1 MFSMRPR
8 WGFDWHELITGILF
22 ILAALVLLFEPHVG
36 VTALAIVFGF
46 VAIISGLTTISGFS
60 KLRDLVGNVAIF
72 ALVIGIIDLLIG
84 LLFIIKPASGIMT
97 IGYLFA
103 FWFILDSIERLLVI
117 GHLRQFGTGYYWVSL
132 ILDILSL
139 LLGVLL
145 LVNPVVAAISMT
157 WMIAIY
163 LIIFGV
169 NAIVLAFA
177 RR

>member
-1 MFSMRPR
+1 MFSMRPK

-22 ILAALVLLFEPHVG
+22 ILAALVLVFEPNIG
-36 VTALAIVFGF
+36 ITALAVVFGF

-60 KLRDLVGNVAIF
+60 KLRELVGNVAIF

-84 LLFIIKPASGIMT
+84 LLFIIKPTSGIMT

-117 GHLRQFGTGYYWVSL
+117 GHLRQFGTGYYWVSML
-132 ILDILSL
+132 LDILSL
-139 LLGVLL
+139 LVGILL
-145 LVNPVVAAISMT
+145 LVNPIVAAFSLT
-157 WMIAIY
+157 WMIAFY
-163 LIIFGV
+163 LVIFGI
-169 NAIVLAFA
+169 NAVVLAFA